1 MKKKGFSELDDDLRP
16 EYRPEDF
23 AGLKAERGKYTAM
36 LRKRSN
42 IVRIAP
48 DVHEASPNE
57 DPVNSALRG
66 LIAKRKPKQPKT
78 GGAKRA
84 AR

>member
-1 MKKKGFSELDDDLRP
+1 MKKEGFSELDDLRP

-23 AGLKAERGKYTAM
+23 ARLKAERGKYATM
-36 LRKRSN
+36 LRQRSN

-48 DVHEASPNE
+48 YVHEVFPNE
-57 DPVNSALRG
+57 DAVNTALRG
-66 LIAKRKPKQPKT
+66 LIAKRKPKRPKT
-78 GGAKRA
+78 GGARRA